1 MEEMVVLNSD
11 SKAIQYL
18 CAVDKRFEAVFF
30 MVGDITYQPHSD
42 GYRFLVN
49 QIVGQMLSNKVAKTL
64 FGRLEELCNG
74 NICPENINRISD
86 NKIREIGLARSKV
99 SFIREL
105 TRAVEC
111 GNLVFQELKEL
122 EDSEVMSKL
131 MSIKGIGS
139 WSAKMYL
146 IFVLDRQDV
155 LPYEDVAFLQSYGWL
170 YKTSDYSKIAVEKKC
185 NRWKPYSTIAA
196 RYMYRA
202 LDMGMTKQPIALD
215 YLRDGSF
222 LRPIRNYLLD
232 KGLGY
237 NTTLTKEIELRKNG
251 KQYTFRDHI
260 RAMVYSM
267 LSNQTKW
274 HRIHSQLPKIDKIFF
289 DYDSDRIIAEK
300 PDKFCNQL
308 FDLKCGN
315 VSTAAQMKALAY
327 NISIF
332 RNIEKEYGNI
342 DAFITSDSA
351 DIIVQKLSKGSS
363 PFKLKM
369 LGEAL
374 TWEYLRNVGIDGAK
388 PDTHLRRFFGADRMG
403 IRENSPATV
412 KEVNEQ
418 VSQLSE
424 STGLSKI
431 EIDNLIWSFCAE
443 GFGEVCTATPHC
455 LTCPIS
461 SWCNKR

>member
-1 MEEMVVLNSD
+1 
-11 SKAIQYL
+11 
-18 CAVDKRFEAVFF
+18 
-30 MVGDITYQPHSD
+30 
-42 GYRFLVN
+42 
-49 QIVGQMLSNKVAKTL
+49 
-64 FGRLEELCNG
+64 
-74 NICPENINRISD
+74 
-86 NKIREIGLARSKV
+86 
-99 SFIREL
+99 
-105 TRAVEC
+105 
-111 GNLVFQELKEL
+111 
-122 EDSEVMSKL
+122 MSKL

-185 NRWKPYSTIAA
+185 NRWKPYSSIAA

-388 PDTHLRRFFGADRMG
+388 PDLHLQRFFGCNRMG
-403 IRENSPATV
+403 LSRNENASNEEILNEIDRLS
-412 KEVNEQ
+412 KE
-418 VSQLSE
+418 
-424 STGLSKI
+424 TGLTKF
-431 EIDNLIWSFCAE
+431 EMDALIWNYCAD
-443 GFGEVCTATPHC
+443 GLGEICTASPKC
-455 LTCPIS
+455 QNCVIQEF
-461 SWCNKR
+461 CKKGR